1 MRNEATS
8 DIVSRWCSAQ
18 NAFVTPE
25 RRKFRRVHGLQF
37 PLHPQQVIGWIVILI
52 IAINTFAV
60 LTPLLEPNL
69 RPAFSILIAAI
80 FFTHLCSHLTVLLL
94 DPADPQVRSQPAN
107 KVLPEF
113 DRAKHSRV
121 IENGRCHLCNITTNS
136 KRTKHCS
143 ICNKCV
149 VRFDHHCKWLNN
161 CIGGRNYSAFLVCLI
176 SAILASLFVA
186 GLSATELLLSL
197 VPGRTANTSMENT
210 TGPGLSIIP
219 VSDTGSIILISA
231 IGILSA
237 IAAVLL
243 IHLCFFHGYIACLGL
258 TTYEYVRNKRERNTV
273 AAAVAAAAA
282 AAATATAAATAAAAA
297 ATAAAATANATVAAN
312 LVADAIGNPS
322 TATMTKGDV
331 NVRESTARSNTIHR
345 FVSGHRTS
353 SSLRT
358 NTDSCS
364 SRERRI
370 DIEGDS
376 TRAAPEARFCR
387 RDNERKN
394 FRLCFSYELQ
404 STANET
410 SIEFSS
416 RIPNETDRDQ
426 STIVFRDS
434 TGVVDSSTP
443 SPVSCC
449 FAAANSIAVRCRSA
463 NRTIKSKKRASTS
476 DDSFESVNA
485 PTNSCE
491 AVERIGKF
499 LRTYL
504 RRNGRRRSSNADAV
518 RASKNKVVPSAN
530 SAEPEVKTDL
540 EDTTVPVTV
549 FASAPAHAKPY
560 AVSVPRPPAKLP
572 PLRSLT
578 GHPCEQIPIQTRRA
592 TGSLTTRRPAT
603 HGHIYS
609 RPRRASSFRKRP
621 RLKPNSRVTQS
632 IQLSPIL
639 ESDLSKPAS
648 PRSPRSPLSL
658 RSPSSPQSPRI
669 ARSSSPRF
677 DRFVPPASGMM

>member
-8 DIVSRWCSAQ
+8 DIVSRWCSGQ

-25 RRKFRRVHGLQF
+25 RRKFRRVHGLQL
-37 PLHPQQVIGWIVILI
+37 PLHPQQVIGWIVILV

-60 LTPLLEPNL
+60 LTPLLEPSL
-69 RPAFSILIAAI
+69 RPVLSISIAAI
-80 FFTHLCSHLTVLLL
+80 FATHLCSHLIVLLL

-113 DRAKHSRV
+113 DRSKHARV
-121 IENGRCHLCNITTNS
+121 IENGRCHLCNITTES

-149 VRFDHHCKWLNN
+149 ARFDHHCKWLNN

-176 SAILASLFVA
+176 SAILASLSVA

-197 VPGRTANTSMENT
+197 VSGRTVNASMENA

-237 IAAVLL
+237 IAAILL

-273 AAAVAAAAA
+273 TAAVAAAAA
-282 AAATATAAATAAAAA
+282 AAATATAAAAA
-297 ATAAAATANATVAAN
+297 ATAAAANAANSVDATGNPATV
-312 LVADAIGNPS
+312 
-322 TATMTKGDV
+322 T
-331 NVRESTARSNTIHR
+331 ESTAGLNGFRGFMSSR
-345 FVSGHRTS
+345 RTS
-353 SSLRT
+353 SFRI
-358 NTDSCS
+358 NTESCS
-364 SRERRI
+364 NRI
-370 DIEGDS
+370 DLEGES
-376 TRAAPEARFCR
+376 NGVGTETRFCR
-387 RDNERKN
+387 RDDQRSN

-416 RIPNETDRDQ
+416 RIPSDTRPDQ

-434 TGVVDSSTP
+434 VGVVGSSTP

-463 NRTIKSKKRASTS
+463 SKTDKSKKRASGS
-476 DDSFESVNA
+476 KDSLGSSHV
-485 PTNSCE
+485 PSNSCE
-491 AVERIGKF
+491 TVERIGKF

-504 RRNGRRRSSNADAV
+504 RRSGRRRSSNANGV
-518 RASKNKVVPSAN
+518 RSSKNKVVPSGD
-530 SAEPEVKTDL
+530 STLPEVKM
-540 EDTTVPVTV
+540 EDTVPD
-549 FASAPAHAKPY
+549 
-560 AVSVPRPPAKLP
+560 AVLALGKEYESVPRPPSKLP
-572 PLRSLT
+572 PLRSIT
-578 GHPCEQIPIQTRRA
+578 GHSCEQLAIQTRRA
-592 TGSLTTRRPAT
+592 VGPSTTRRPAA
-603 HGHIYS
+603 HIYT
-609 RPRRASSFRKRP
+609 RPRRTSSFRKRP
-621 RLKPNSRVTQS
+621 RLKANSRVTQS

-648 PRSPRSPLSL
+648 PRSSCSLLSL
-658 RSPSSPQSPRI
+658 RSPGSPRSTRI

-677 DRFVPPASGMM
+677 VPASSAM

>member
-8 DIVSRWCSAQ
+8 DIVSRWCSGQ

-37 PLHPQQVIGWIVILI
+37 PLHPQQVIGWIVILVI
-52 IAINTFAV
+52 VINTFAV
-60 LTPLLEPNL
+60 LTPLLETSL
-69 RPAFSILIAAI
+69 RPVFSISIAAI
-80 FFTHLCSHLTVLLL
+80 FFTHLCSHVTVLLL

-107 KVLPEF
+107 KVVPEF

-121 IENGRCHLCNITTNS
+121 IENGRCHLCNITTDS

-149 VRFDHHCKWLNN
+149 SRFDHHCKWLNN
-161 CIGGRNYSAFLVCLI
+161 CIGGRNYLAFLVCLI

-197 VPGRTANTSMENT
+197 VPDRIANASMENA

-258 TTYEYVRNKRERNTV
+258 TTYEYIRNKRERNTV
-273 AAAVAAAAA
+273 ATAVAAAAA
-282 AAATATAAATAAAAA
+282 AAATATAAAAA
-297 ATAAAATANATVAAN
+297 ATAAAATASATVAAN
-312 LVADAIGNPS
+312 NMVADSNENALPAAI
-322 TATMTKGDV
+322 TKSAV
-331 NVRESTARSNTIHR
+331 NVPESTTRLNGFR
-345 FVSGHRTS
+345 GFVSGHRTAA
-353 SSLRT
+353 SLRT
-358 NTDSCS
+358 DTNSCFS
-364 SRERRI
+364 GDRRI
-370 DIEGDS
+370 DLEGES
-376 TRAAPEARFCR
+376 NRVATEIRFGR
-387 RDNERKN
+387 RNDERNN
-394 FRLCFSYELQ
+394 FRLCFTYKLQ
-404 STANET
+404 STVNET

-416 RIPNETDRDQ
+416 RIPADTARDQ

-434 TGVVDSSTP
+434 VGVVGSSTP

-449 FAAANSIAVRCRSA
+449 FAAANSIAVRCRST
-463 NRTIKSKKRASTS
+463 NRTDKSKKRPSNS
-476 DDSFESVNA
+476 EGSLESVHA

-491 AVERIGKF
+491 TVERIGKF

-504 RRNGRRRSSNADAV
+504 RRNGRRRSSNASAV
-518 RASKNKVVPSAN
+518 RASKNKVVPSTDTAR
-530 SAEPEVKTDL
+530 PEVKM
-540 EDTTVPVTV
+540 EDTVPVAV
-549 FASAPAHAKPY
+549 LASDPTKTF

-578 GHPCEQIPIQTRRA
+578 GHPCEHIPIQTRKVV
-592 TGSLTTRRPAT
+592 GSSTMRRPAT
-603 HGHIYS
+603 HIYT
-609 RPRRASSFRKRP
+609 RPRRTSSFRKRP
-621 RLKPNSRVTQS
+621 RLKANSRVTQS

-639 ESDLSKPAS
+639 ESDLSKSAS
-648 PRSPRSPLSL
+648 PRSSCSLLSL
-658 RSPSSPQSPRI
+658 RSTNSPQSSRI

-677 DRFVPPASGMM
+677 DPPSSRM